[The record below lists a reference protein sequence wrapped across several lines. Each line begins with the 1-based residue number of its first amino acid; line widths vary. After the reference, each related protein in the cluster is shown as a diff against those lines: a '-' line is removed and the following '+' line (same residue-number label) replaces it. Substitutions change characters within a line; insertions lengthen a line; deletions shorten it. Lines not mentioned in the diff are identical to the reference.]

1 LEREAEAYGPNGHKR
16 SSPPFDAVAGM
27 RAMADIQ
34 ADGLR
39 AASELLERVLE
50 PDHDAPPPRSREGD
64 YTALVEGW
72 AELLRRIAGGLA
84 PPAGSRAV
92 TIPVDSGAVASPVRL
107 ALERSEQLESTT
119 TEIWL
124 HNGTRAPVGPLV
136 LRCGEL
142 SAPDGTV
149 LDEAQ
154 VRFDPVEVAALAP
167 RSSRGILVSL
177 AATGPLR
184 AGIYRGTIQAE
195 GAPKLWLP
203 VEAAVEP

>member
-1 LEREAEAYGPNGHKR
+1 LEREAEAYGPNGRKR
-16 SSPPFDAVAGM
+16 SSPPFDPVAGM

-39 AASELLERVLE
+39 AASELLERMLQ
-50 PDHDAPPPRSREGD
+50 PDHDTPPPRSREGD
-64 YTALVEGW
+64 YTALVEAW
-72 AELLRRIAGGLA
+72 AELLQRIAGGLDR
-84 PPAGSRAV
+84 PAESGAV
-92 TIPVDSGAVASPVRL
+92 TIPVDSAAVASPVRL
-107 ALERSEQLESTT
+107 ALERSEQLERTT

-124 HNGTRAPVGPLV
+124 HNGTPAPVGPLV

-142 SAPDGTV
+142 SAPDGAV
-149 LDEAQ
+149 LDDVQ
-154 VRFDPVEVAALAP
+154 VRFDPAEVAVLPP

-184 AGIYRGTIQAE
+184 AGIYRGTIQAD

-203 VEAAVEP
+203 LEAAVEP